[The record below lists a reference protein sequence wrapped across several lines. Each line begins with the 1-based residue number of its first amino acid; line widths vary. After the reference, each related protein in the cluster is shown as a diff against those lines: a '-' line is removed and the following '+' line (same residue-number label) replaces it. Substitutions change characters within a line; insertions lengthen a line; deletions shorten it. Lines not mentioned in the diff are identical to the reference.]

1 MSYKVWVLNNNAIEN
16 VFIFGEKRET
26 AFSDDDLEMMM
37 EFGFDINS
45 PIICDTSPVQ
55 IHKDDSIMQIK
66 KKILNEMGRDS
77 GATYHE
83 LYMFAYV
90 EKIIDPYSIFYET
103 VAKNTNYLT
112 RNACTQ
118 LLHNLMDDFEPL
130 DETVDVFSYKDFSSV
145 VGPYRRQN
153 VPIGLGVLPPVSG
166 NDHLFSAN
174 PFYAVEYSARNAV
187 HTDAVLLFNHGTI
200 VDNNIFVC
208 LAGDVFAAFPEQTEF
223 LAKTYY
229 PLLAT
234 RSIFETESLLEKRDQ
249 LVSETDKIM
258 NPRHFGAYEI
268 VDMFYDIYKNTQ
280 NDFDYRVNGVRRFEI
295 AIKPSYSF
303 VMPIETIFKN
313 VHATSKYKFMKLN
326 LGMRRENIFRI
337 YSDKISKT
345 GRKIPAL
352 PREKINS
359 LSKNMGKQKQ
369 MSVFVEESNL
379 SIDIDADGT
388 IYISWGTK
396 NKTATQYLNIREIE
410 ALLLADVNPLLETIN
425 LYLQRSGYEIPMIE
439 AITDPNIEIKSM
451 DYVASIVLK
460 KKLKKGGFQLKQ
472 DIGCLYSVFDV
483 VSDFEKGTTAQL
495 RFKRVNNYREMDQQ
509 TLLITETFNKKGRES
524 DVLEALIANHGMT
537 VEEAGNRIG
546 QYLKDMEYRK
556 IDGTT
561 IEVVENPGLPI
572 EMKIEQTDDLS
583 GSNKLD
589 FIVENISN
597 LGYIES
603 LSVYFESMMRIMQD
617 MKTPGVSKE
626 RIAQMCKPFKASDSK
641 QGESEGEREDMRL
654 TQPAP
659 VVHERVAAFDF
670 SPTSP
675 MPEYED
681 NAEMS
686 PRAKSNFK
694 NIQDLL
700 EVTEDAEGNY
710 KFNSDESS
718 DLDLTGV
725 EVEEEGDKE
734 DLDLTGVEVE
744 EGSKE
749 SSDLDLTGVEVEE
762 EGEGEMYGGAPSLSL
777 PSEGGEETSSEENEL
792 GVKNKDRAKN
802 TNPFLKELQKKDP
815 AVILQ
820 GKDGRSNI
828 YARSCQSYRQPVVL
842 TKAEKERIDRKSPGS
857 YTKAMK
863 YGSTPENEH
872 YYICPRFW
880 CFKNNVSM
888 TEEQVRNGE
897 CEKEYLF
904 EFKNKNNPIEHEDA
918 EGNYIKHYPG
928 FIKKP
933 GLKHCMPCCF
943 ASAWETWSKRGAK
956 KEWENQNKTIRWD
969 DAGNKYKKMG
979 KGDWVKQDIDGKEKI
994 DETGTVWLMDA
1005 ATGEWRVNPDE
1016 REQPRQSDKCLTE
1029 MDDANKG
1036 NEDIIEATDMSIR
1049 NPDTKRVAK
1058 GKLAFLQYAVQ
1069 HFLNVD
1075 YTGKVKTVNGTKY
1088 LNEGVETYLRY
1099 GTEQFDP
1106 ESETSNSLLG
1116 CIADLLGPN
1125 PPKVKTGQ
1133 FGKMLADAVSVDEFV
1148 RFGNAS
1154 FTAIFRPEAIE
1165 IGDKMAIIDE
1175 NGVKSMTIN
1184 LDDYSDSELHKR
1196 MKTVDANDTD
1206 ALSSFWE
1213 MFAAYEMYKLYL
1225 SNPEITVDYT
1235 YVWDLV
1241 SRPNSKLFEKG
1252 INLVIMELPRN
1263 DITDSI
1269 DLICPTNTYT
1279 KTKFDVDKPT
1289 AFLVKSTYQHEPLF
1303 EPVYLYNSKTKTQI
1317 RTFTKSNAH
1326 LRPIIQMLNKTLNN
1340 YCKPKQSLPDVYEY
1354 KQPILLEDLV
1364 DILKEVKYTVLKQ
1377 VLNYQGKAIALLVSL
1392 ETPILVPCAPSAPL
1406 TNMTVAYMDD
1416 ESLWTTYEKTR
1427 TELSRLHAASN
1438 GKIPCNPMLK
1448 MIEGPMVIGL
1458 LTWTNQ
1464 MIPINPPTNDVPGD
1478 GLKSMPI
1485 NKTIFQT
1492 DDALTKTNEGDTAR
1506 EKIVRN
1512 ARIESEMYA
1521 LFRTTVKT
1529 LLAKPANYRIRD
1541 RLINETMTR
1550 KQGIKYI
1557 VNELVKLTRKSV
1569 SFKTFGE
1576 DVLENMGK
1584 MDAIEYDCGG
1594 NKKSAFLKDG
1604 CQLILPLN
1612 NILVPTRDN
1621 RILYF
1626 YRIADELLRFK
1637 QQSDFIL
1644 YPKQIM
1650 NTGNTE
1656 YKVKQDEFIVLES
1669 SLSSDYYDNQTELP
1683 INKYMSGEIPYE
1695 MATAE
1700 KMVKESNVVTIET
1713 QGPDILNNCEEKRTD
1728 LEGQPDKT
1736 YWIKDV
1742 FKAKRGNQYEMH
1754 FKETCSFGPFLKI
1767 ANELDNTKYDNI
1779 DDVRQLVWE
1788 SYRDLITPEE
1798 DETKQRNFDKII
1810 ALLRNNQGKTGLLAG
1825 VNTVEKF
1832 EDVVRS
1838 DAYFM
1843 TTLDLYALAQKQGLP
1858 IILFSNSKE
1867 GGVKKSL
1874 DDIGFESDN
1883 WLILGK
1889 RNPRSADNK
1898 FYFVRAQKKIDGKKN
1913 PNYIPSHSMVYK
1925 PFGLSELNDL
1935 SDKIQSAFQGK
1946 DFKGNMLSIEEFL
1959 R

>member
-83 LYMFAYV
+83 LYMFSYV

-118 LLHNLMDDFEPL
+118 LLHNLIDDFEPL

-153 VPIGLGVLPPVSG
+153 VPIGLGVLPPVSR

-174 PFYAVEYSARNAV
+174 PFYAVEYSARNSV

-249 LVSETDKIM
+249 LVLETDKIM

-280 NDFDYRVNGVRRFEI
+280 NDFEYRVNGVRRFEI

-379 SIDIDADGT
+379 SIDIDSDGT

-396 NKTATQYLNIREIE
+396 NKSATQYLNMREIE

-626 RIAQMCKPFKASDSK
+626 HIAQMCKPFKASSHK
-641 QGESEGEREDMRL
+641 QDEGEREDMRM

-659 VVHERVAAFDF
+659 VAHERVAAFDF

-686 PRAKSNFK
+686 PRAKGNFK

-700 EVTEDAEGNY
+700 EATEDVEGNY

-725 EVEEEGDKE
+725 EVDNE

-744 EGSKE
+744 EGS
-749 SSDLDLTGVEVEE
+749 SDLDLTGVEVEE
-762 EGEGEMYGGAPSLSL
+762 MYGGAPPLSL
-777 PSEGGEETSSEENEL
+777 PSESSSEENEL

-897 CEKEYLF
+897 CDKEYLF

-943 ASAWETWSKRGAK
+943 ASAWETWNRGAK
-956 KEWENQNKTIRWD
+956 GENGTKEWENQNKTIRWD
-969 DAGNKYKKMG
+969 DAGNKYKKIG
-979 KGDWVKQDIDGKEKI
+979 KGDWVKQDIDGKERI

-1029 MDDANKG
+1029 MDNANKG
-1036 NEDIIEATDMSIR
+1036 NEGNEEATDMSIR

-1125 PPKVKTGQ
+1125 SMKVKTGQ

-1154 FTAIFRPEAIE
+1154 FTAIFRPKAIE

-1184 LDDYSDSELHKR
+1184 LEDYSDSELYKR

-1235 YVWDLV
+1235 YIWDLI
-1241 SRPNSKLFEKG
+1241 SRPNPKLFEKG

-1303 EPVYLYNSKTKTQI
+1303 EPVYLYNSKTKMQI

-1326 LRPIIQMLNKTLNN
+1326 LRPIVRMLNQTLNN

-1354 KQPILLEDLV
+1354 KQPILLDELV
-1364 DILKEVKYTVLKQ
+1364 VILKEVKYTVLKQ
-1377 VLNYQGKAIALLVSL
+1377 VLNYQGKAIALLVQGTPTQAQ
-1392 ETPILVPCAPSAPL
+1392 TPILVPCAPSAPL

-1416 ESLWTTYEKTR
+1416 ETLWTNYETTR

-1448 MIEGPMVIGL
+1448 MIEGPMIVGL
-1458 LTWTNQ
+1458 LTWSNQ

-1478 GLKSMPI
+1478 GLKSMSV

-1492 DDALTKTNEGDTAR
+1492 DDALTKTEQGDTAR
-1506 EKIVRN
+1506 EEIVRN

-1529 LLAKPANYRIRD
+1529 LLAKPANYQIRD

-1550 KQGIKYI
+1550 KQGIKHI

-1569 SFKTFGE
+1569 TFKTFDK

-1594 NKKSAFLKDG
+1594 KKSAFLKDG

-1612 NILVPTRDN
+1612 NILVSTRDN

-1700 KMVKESNVVTIET
+1700 KMVKESNVVALEI

-1742 FKAKRGNQYEMH
+1742 FKAKRGNQYEIH

-1767 ANELDNTKYDNI
+1767 ANELDNMKYDNI

-1798 DETKQRNFDKII
+1798 DERKQRNFDKII
-1810 ALLRNNQGKTGLLAG
+1810 SILKDRQGKTGLLAG

-1843 TTLDLYALAQKQGLP
+1843 TTLDLYVLAQKQGLP

-1913 PNYIPSHSMVYK
+1913 PNYIPSFSMVYK

-1935 SDKIQSAFQGK
+1935 SDKIQSAFQDK

-1959 R
+1959 Q

>member
-112 RNACTQ
+112 RNPCTQ

-130 DETVDVFSYKDFSSV
+130 DENVDVFSYKDFSSV
-145 VGPYRRQN
+145 VGPYRKQN
-153 VPIGLGVLPPVSG
+153 VPIGLGVVPPVSG

-268 VDMFYDIYKNTQ
+268 VDMFYDIYKNTRD
-280 NDFDYRVNGVRRFEI
+280 DFDYRVNGVRRFEI

-583 GSNKLD
+583 GGNKLD

-603 LSVYFESMMRIMQD
+603 LSVYFESTMRILQD

-725 EVEEEGDKE
+725 EVEEG
-734 DLDLTGVEVE
+734 G
-744 EGSKE
+744 KE
-749 SSDLDLTGVEVEE
+749 SSDLDLTGVEVE
-762 EGEGEMYGGAPSLSL
+762 GEDDEMYGGAPSL
-777 PSEGGEETSSEENEL
+777 PSGEETSSEENEL

-943 ASAWETWSKRGAK
+943 ASAWETWSKKGANQ
-956 KEWENQNKTIRWD
+956 WENQNKTIRWD
-969 DAGNKYKKMG
+969 DAGNKFKRTG

-994 DETGTVWLMDA
+994 DETGTVWLMDV

-1029 MDDANKG
+1029 MDNANKG
-1036 NEDIIEATDMSIR
+1036 NEDNVEATDMSIR

-1088 LNEGVETYLRY
+1088 LSEGVETYLRY

-1184 LDDYSDSELHKR
+1184 LDDYSDSELYKR
-1196 MKTVDANDTD
+1196 MNTVDANDTD

-1235 YVWDLV
+1235 YVWDLI
-1241 SRPNSKLFEKG
+1241 SRPNPKLFEKG

-1289 AFLVKSTYQHEPLF
+1289 AFLVKSTYQNEPLF
-1303 EPVYLYNSKTKTQI
+1303 EPVYLYNSKTKTPT
-1317 RTFTKSNAH
+1317 RTFTKSSAH

-1354 KQPILLEDLV
+1354 KQSILLEDLV
-1364 DILKEVKYTVLKQ
+1364 NILKEVKYTVLKQ
-1377 VLNYQGKAIALLVSL
+1377 VLNYQGKAIALLVSAQAAQPTAP
-1392 ETPILVPCAPSAPL
+1392 TPILVPCAPSAPL

-1427 TELSRLHAASN
+1427 AELSRLHAASN
-1438 GKIPCNPMLK
+1438 GEIPCNPMLK
-1448 MIEGPMVIGL
+1448 MIEGPMIVGL
-1458 LTWTNQ
+1458 LTWSNQ

-1478 GLKSMPI
+1478 GLKSMSI

-1492 DDALTKTNEGDTAR
+1492 DDALTKTEQGDTDR

-1550 KQGIKYI
+1550 KQRIKYI

-1569 SFKTFGE
+1569 TFKTFGE
-1576 DVLENMGK
+1576 DVLETMGK

-1637 QQSDFIL
+1637 EQSDFIL

-1683 INKYMSGEIPYE
+1683 INQYMSGEIPYE

-1736 YWIKDV
+1736 YWIKEV

-1754 FKETCSFGPFLKI
+1754 FKGGPDNETCSFGPFLKI
-1767 ANELDNTKYDNI
+1767 ANELDNTKFDNI

-1810 ALLRNNQGKTGLLAG
+1810 ALLRNNQGKTGLLTG
-1825 VNTVEKF
+1825 VNTVAQF

-1843 TTLDLYALAQKQGLP
+1843 TTLDLYVLAQKQGLP

-1913 PNYIPSHSMVYK
+1913 PNSTPSFSMVYK

-1959 R
+1959 Q